1 MKKWVTKQGDVINP
15 EDMELS
21 HIGNSIN
28 YFIKAWV
35 EYDTDPVNAQFD
47 ECELDYRQRN
57 DILDRL
63 RLLNKELKR
72 RIKNVEYE

>member
-1 MKKWVTKQGDVINP
+1 MKKWITKKGEVINP
-15 EDMELS
+15 EDMELT
-21 HIGNSIN
+21 HLGNSIN
-28 YFIKAWV
+28 YFIKAWD
-35 EYDTDPVNAQFD
+35 EYTSDSLTVQFD
-47 ECELDYRQRN
+47 ENELDYRQRN